1 MKPRCKHHE
10 TIIATEKI
18 SQCTRMPWQTEEFAE
33 DCLDGACTAN
43 VALHLI
49 QPHPTP
55 QPCPLHQKRISDSKK
70 RRTTKKKTDT
80 ENNYAYHTIPKFH
93 LMEAEPLSESKI
105 QRQSPWTNLDLA
117 VGKVARVALAAENVV
132 LQRGRKSLSW
142 QMGQLHANH
151 ESC

>member
-1 MKPRCKHHE
+1 
-10 TIIATEKI
+10 
-18 SQCTRMPWQTEEFAE
+18 
-33 DCLDGACTAN
+33 
-43 VALHLI
+43 
-49 QPHPTP
+49 
-55 QPCPLHQKRISDSKK
+55 
-70 RRTTKKKTDT
+70 
-80 ENNYAYHTIPKFH
+80 
-93 LMEAEPLSESKI
+93 MEAEPLSESKI